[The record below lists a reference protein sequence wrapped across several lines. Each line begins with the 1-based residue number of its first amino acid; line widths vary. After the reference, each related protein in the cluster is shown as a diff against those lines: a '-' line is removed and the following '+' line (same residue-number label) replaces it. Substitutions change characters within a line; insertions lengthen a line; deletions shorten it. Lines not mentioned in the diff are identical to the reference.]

1 MVMRI
6 NKGSFVEMICLS
18 PRAVHNIAAF
28 KPLKR
33 QGLIRGYIDKIWQ
46 NIIKVGVRNCNL
58 QEVALY

>member
-33 QGLIRGYIDKIWQ
+33 QGLIRGYIDKI
-46 NIIKVGVRNCNL
+46 
-58 QEVALY
+58 